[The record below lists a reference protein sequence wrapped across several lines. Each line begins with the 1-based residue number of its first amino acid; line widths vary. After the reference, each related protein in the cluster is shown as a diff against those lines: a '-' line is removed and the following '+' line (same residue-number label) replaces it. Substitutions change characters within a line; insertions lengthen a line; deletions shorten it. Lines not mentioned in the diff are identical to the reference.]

1 MYKVIIAD
9 DKALIRAGL
18 FYRNNWAEMGYEV
31 TALLE
36 DGSDVLEYLE
46 KERADVLLADICMY
60 SVSGLEAAK
69 VIQEKYPWMKVVLIS
84 GYQDFEFA
92 KEAISCKVYEYLL
105 KPIDYERLRTVFAK
119 IKEELDEAS
128 KAQLLHQYFHEKE
141 YDQMMHI
148 LSRLPEEEE
157 GKDWKDY
164 TDLWGVFQKAS
175 LGVNEYL
182 AREMLEL
189 LEKKVRRQSA
199 ELIAEF
205 EQKFLKL
212 SEQTEETLL
221 SLLGWLELEL
231 KERQLLKSEVKTDED
246 IVRACVY
253 IREHLE
259 ENLSLEK
266 AAEYVHLSARQFAR
280 RFNQQMGENFKEY
293 THRIRMETAV
303 GLLEKGDLS
312 MEEICEKVGYKDYKY
327 FLQLFRKYTR

>member
-31 TALLE
+31 AALLE
-36 DGSDVLEYLE
+36 DGSDVLDYLE

-60 SVSGLEAAK
+60 SISGLEAAK

-105 KPIDYERLRTVFAK
+105 KPIDYDRLRTVFAK
-119 IKEELDEAS
+119 IREELDEAS
-128 KAQLLHQYFHEKE
+128 KAKLLQLYFHEKE
-141 YDQMMHI
+141 YDQMLHI
-148 LSRLPEEEE
+148 LSQLPEEEE

-164 TDLWGVFQKAS
+164 TELWGIFQKAS

-182 AREMLEL
+182 AQEMLEL
-189 LEKKVRRQSA
+189 LEKKVRRQST
-199 ELIAEF
+199 ELIGEF

-212 SEQTEETLL
+212 SEDTEETML
-221 SLLGWLELEL
+221 SLLNWLEREL
-231 KERQLLKSEVKTDED
+231 KERQLLRNKVKTDED

-253 IREHLE
+253 IREHLS
-259 ENLSLEK
+259 ENPSLEK
-266 AAEYVHLSARQFAR
+266 VAEYVHLSTRQFAR

-293 THRIRMETAV
+293 THRIRMEKAV
-303 GLLEKGDLS
+303 GLVEKGELS
-312 MEEICEKVGYKDYKY
+312 MEEICDEVGYKDYKY
-327 FLQLFRKYTR
+327 FLQLFRKYRK